1 MNIYCKFQPEFNKSL
16 CLKSW
21 NFVSIFCRKSYLNIL
36 RFLNFVEFFFF
47 ANILCLIW
55 KFKTELCRKVCVNIL
70 RNFFVENLWAD
81 SLNSKYINSFWID
94 VIWIKVITKPQQRFC
109 SILQGLVFFYFGCF
123 LFKNLSIFVK
133 AWYLISKTKQSRKTL
148 AVTKTKH

>member
-1 MNIYCKFQPEFNKSL
+1 M
-16 CLKSW
+16 
-21 NFVSIFCRKSYLNIL
+21 
-36 RFLNFVEFFFF
+36 
-47 ANILCLIW
+47 
-55 KFKTELCRKVCVNIL
+55 NIL

-133 AWYLISKTKQSRKTL
+133 AWCLISKTKQSRNPLWFIIVKFIFKWIFIANFNLNLIKVCVWNLETL
-148 AVTKTKH
+148 CQYFVENLTWIFCDFWTLSNFFFLLIFCV